1 MKDGCVII
9 LKEKGSKLEWMTDAQ
24 FTEKDGVTKANILS
38 ASEDKV
44 LFNMQ
49 NCIYYGQGVAG
60 KS

>member
-1 MKDGCVII
+1 M
-9 LKEKGSKLEWMTDAQ
+9 DAQ
-24 FTEKDGVTKANILS
+24 FTEKDGITKANILL

-49 NCIYYGQGVAG
+49 NCIYFGQGVAG